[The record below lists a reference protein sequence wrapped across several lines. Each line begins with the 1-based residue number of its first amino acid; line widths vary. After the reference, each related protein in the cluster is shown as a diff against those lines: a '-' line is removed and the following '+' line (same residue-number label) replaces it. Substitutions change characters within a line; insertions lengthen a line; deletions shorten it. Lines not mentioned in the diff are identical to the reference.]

1 MIKIN
6 ISNNNINEKIY
17 IIDIIFNEF
26 LGLEYRLEQGSN
38 DYEIELENGNKLIIG
53 DHFFNHFPKD
63 LEYLKEKNIPKKVEL
78 VKNEFIVEDNIPVI
92 YGNSK
97 FKIQNSK
104 LITCG
109 IDIFSSSFFMLTRW
123 EEYVNKNRDNH
134 DRFPAYES
142 LAFKQD
148 FLDRPIVNEYIEMLW
163 NMLEYLETTQKRK
176 IQNHQRLL
184 THDVDV
190 PLKYE
195 SWRSGLRK
203 IAGDLIKR
211 RNIKSA
217 AQNLLE
223 KVKVCLG
230 LEKDPYDSFDY
241 LMDVSERIGIKAYF
255 FFMGEGVTKYD
266 NYYKSNDYFITKLIK
281 DIKNRG
287 HYIGIHPTYAAYNNN
302 EQFEKEKKELEKN
315 FNIKIIFGREHYLR
329 FEVPVTWQIWED
341 NGMEWDST
349 LGFADKEGF
358 RCGVCYEYSVFN
370 ILTRQKLKLK
380 EKPLLVMEGNFI
392 TYQLDI
398 NQNEMI
404 KKIRDII
411 DKVKK
416 YNGEFILLWHN
427 SHLEKNKNLY
437 ENIVVYEKNLKA

>member
-1 MIKIN
+1 MIQ
-6 ISNNNINEKIY
+6 ISIPNYNINERKY
-17 IIDIIFNEF
+17 IIDIIFGEF
-26 LGLEYRLEQGSN
+26 LDLNYNITIGSN
-38 DYEIELENGNKLIIG
+38 NYEIVLENGNNLIIE
-53 DHFFNHFPKD
+53 DHFFNNFPKD
-63 LEYLKEKNIPKKVEL
+63 LEYLKPENIPKKIEL
-78 VKNEFIVEDNIPVI
+78 VKNDFIVEDDIPIIFGIDLLKTNNQQVKTI
-92 YGNSK
+92 
-97 FKIQNSK
+97 I
-104 LITCG
+104 CG
-109 IDIFSSSFFMLTRW
+109 IDIFASSFFMLTRW
-123 EEYVNKNRDNH
+123 EEYVNRNRDNH
-134 DRFPAYES
+134 NRFPAYES

-163 NMLEYLETTQKRK
+163 NMLEYLEIIQKRK
-176 IQNHQRLL
+176 IKNYQLLL

-195 SWRSGLRK
+195 SWRSGVRK

-217 AQNLLE
+217 VQNLLE

-241 LMDVSERIGIKAYF
+241 LMDVSESIGSKAYF

-266 NYYKSNDYFITKLIK
+266 NYYKSNDYFITKLIRT
-281 DIKNRG
+281 IKNRG
-287 HYIGIHPTYAAYNNN
+287 HYIGIHPTYAAYNDN

-315 FNIKIIFGREHYLR
+315 FDIKIIFGREHYLR

-370 ILTRQKLKLK
+370 ILTRKKLKLK
-380 EKPLLVMEGNFI
+380 EKPLLIMEGNFI

-427 SHLEKNKNLY
+427 SYLEKNKNVY
-437 ENIVVYEKNLKA
+437 ENIVVY